1 MRGAGISEFG
11 GAVGR
16 IDLPDPR
23 PLMDDEVLIEVRAA
37 GVGNWE
43 EFVRTGEWD
52 IGRAPPMALGV
63 EAAGTITAIG
73 DSVEGWAPGDGVLSH
88 PLPLRDQGA
97 WAPLLIAPATVIA
110 RKPAALSWEAAAAF
124 PVPALTATQVIDG
137 ALAVRPDDV
146 VLVNGGSGVTG
157 TTLVGLAAARGAEV
171 IATAGPASH
180 ERLRRLGAAHVLDY
194 HDPEWPEHARVIG
207 DGVTAVANATLNGSA
222 DAIATVR
229 DGGRLATITQDPPDE
244 QRSIEISSVIVQP
257 DGRALGELAELLAAG
272 ERSGP
277 GPATVPRA
285 GAAAGPPATTRGG
298 AGGAGAA
305 PRAPTRGGGGGGRVS
320 LPPGGRGGPGA
331 GGSERRPQVRST
343 GTGAA
348 HGGDR
353 GRFWDPIPPQPR
365 PADSGCAWRAESGAP
380 R

>member
-73 DSVEGWAPGDGVLSH
+73 DSVEGWAPGDDVLSH

-171 IATAGPASH
+171 VATAGPASH

-257 DGRALGELAELLAAG
+257 DGRALGELAELLAGGKLEVSVA
-272 ERSGP
+272 ETFP
-277 GPATVPRA
+277 LDEAA
-285 GAAAGPPATTRGG
+285 DALAAAVRGG
-298 AGGAGAA
+298 AGGAVVLH
-305 PRAPTRGGGGGGRVS
+305 P
-320 LPPGGRGGPGA
+320 
-331 GGSERRPQVRST
+331 
-343 GTGAA
+343 
-348 HGGDR
+348 
-353 GRFWDPIPPQPR
+353 
-365 PADSGCAWRAESGAP
+365 
-380 R
+380 